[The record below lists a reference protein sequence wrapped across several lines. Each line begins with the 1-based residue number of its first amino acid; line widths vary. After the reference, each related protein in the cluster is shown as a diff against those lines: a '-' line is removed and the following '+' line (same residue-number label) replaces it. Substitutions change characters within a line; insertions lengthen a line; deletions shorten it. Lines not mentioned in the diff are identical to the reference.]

1 MIPVRRRKKIICWL
15 WDDPYK
21 FVINEFNATQCRK
34 PVTICIFLVGLGV
47 PEDYT
52 AAAWVHSRHRYVALS
67 SETCKKKGLITSPE
81 RLVPGKLYLPLLF
94 VSQKVQLLLRTRS
107 HCGFLM
113 HHASQRICCSNTIV
127 VPLVS
132 CLCWCTTADSV
143 SSGQHSLSSH
153 SSMATP
159 ARGGWFPPPLTPC
172 RDCLLLYP
180 GASPCA
186 MLSGSKTL
194 WEACHLI
201 RLITIV
207 VLDFT

>member
-1 MIPVRRRKKIICWL
+1 MPHSVGNLSQYTFSLLASESQRIIQLQLECTVGTDMW
-15 WDDPYK
+15 P
-21 FVINEFNATQCRK
+21 
-34 PVTICIFLVGLGV
+34 FLVKH
-47 PEDYT
+47 
-52 AAAWVHSRHRYVALS
+52 AKKK
-67 SETCKKKGLITSPE
+67 KKKGLITSPE
-81 RLVPGKLYLPLLF
+81 SLAPCKLYLPLLF
-94 VSQKVQLLLRTRS
+94 VSQKVQLLLHTRS

-194 WEACHLI
+194 WESCHLI